1 MRRKK
6 PETYSLRY
14 IEAFPAPHNEAF
26 NQIIFDRSRR
36 SFSTDPYMSEIYT
49 PLIEMLAGGVLAG
62 WYELTLPLVQLYDC
76 IMKFSESP
84 DNSSKFSERCYNV
97 LRRVPPGRVTSY
109 AEIAKAIGTKAYR
122 AVGQAMHRNPY
133 APTVPCHRVVRSDG
147 SIGGY
152 AWGSDK
158 KIALLESE
166 GVIVRDGTIHN
177 LKDVFYPLS

>member
-1 MRRKK
+1 MRNLLAVDRKSSGGC
-6 PETYSLRY
+6 TSRVVL
-14 IEAFPAPHNEAF
+14 IDAPAGSAIRFHNE
-26 NQIIFDRSRR
+26 D
-36 SFSTDPYMSEIYT
+36 
-49 PLIEMLAGGVLAG
+49 L
-62 WYELTLPLVQLYDC
+62 
-76 IMKFSESP
+76 ESP
-84 DNSSKFSERCYNV
+84 DSSSKFSERCYNV

-152 AWGSDK
+152 AWGSDQF
-158 KIALLESE
+158 ALLESE